1 MKLALHLE
9 GRTVRG
15 GERQALLIVGGLVGR
30 GHDVIVSCRARGS
43 VRAALEGAGAR
54 TTGVRPGGDAD
65 IFNALRFSWWLRQ
78 ERPDA
83 ILLTSW
89 KRAPV
94 AGWAA
99 RRGGVPRIAMRMG
112 GIHRLAGGGRSRL
125 QRLAFTRWYDMII
138 ANSDSVRGHV
148 LRGLP
153 SFPPSA
159 VRVIHNAVEPQGA
172 APAPIRAEL
181 GIPSGAILV
190 VAVGGLQP
198 LKGNDLLAAAV
209 ARLDRVVH
217 VVVAGDGTAAQT
229 AAVDAAARAA
239 GVRDRFHLLG
249 RRGDVP
255 GLLAASD
262 IFVHASR
269 TDSLPNA
276 LLEAMAAGLPIVAT
290 EVGGVREALA
300 PREGRGAAGWIVPR
314 EDHEALGLS
323 LAKMVQGVRTGDPGV
338 RQLGAEARWRSERWF
353 AVEPMVDAYE
363 AVLTGEAG

>member
-9 GRTVRG
+9 GRAIRG
-15 GERQALLIVGGLVGR
+15 GERQAVLIAAGLVRR
-30 GHDVIVSCRARGS
+30 GHEVVASCRAEGA
-43 VRAALEGAGAR
+43 VRAALEAAGAR
-54 TTGVRPGGDAD
+54 TTGVRPRGDVD

-89 KRAPV
+89 KRVPV

-112 GIHRLAGGGRSRL
+112 GIHRLAGGGRSSI
-125 QRLAFTRWYDMII
+125 QRLAFTHWYDMII
-138 ANSDSVRGHV
+138 ANSDTVRRHV

-159 VRVIHNAVEPQGA
+159 VPVIHNAVEQRSA

-181 GIPSGAILV
+181 AIPRDAVLL
-190 VAVGGLQP
+190 VAVGGLEP
-198 LKGNDLLAAAV
+198 LKGNDLLAAAL
-209 ARLDRVVH
+209 ARLDAVAH
-217 VVVAGDGTAAQT
+217 VVVAGEGTAAQT
-229 AAVDAAARAA
+229 AAVDAAVRAA
-239 GVRDRFHLLG
+239 GVRNRFHLLG
-249 RRGDVP
+249 LRRDVP
-255 GLLAASD
+255 EVLAASD

-314 EDHEALGLS
+314 DDHEALGLS
-323 LAKMVQGVRTGDPGV
+323 LAKVIEGVRTGDRGV
-338 RQLGAEARWRSERWF
+338 RQRAAEARWRSENWF
-353 AVEPMVDAYE
+353 GVEPMIDAYE
-363 AVLTGEAG
+363 AVLS

>member
-9 GRTVRG
+9 GCTVRG
-15 GERQALLIVGGLVGR
+15 GERQALLIAAGLVRR
-30 GHDVIVSCRARGS
+30 GHDVIASCRAEGA
-43 VRAALEGAGAR
+43 VRTALEAVGAR
-54 TTGVRPGGDAD
+54 TTGIRPRGDVD
-65 IFNALRFSWWLRQ
+65 VFSALRFSRWLRQ

-89 KRAPV
+89 KRVPV

-112 GIHRLAGGGRSRL
+112 GIHRLRGGGRSRL

-138 ANSDSVRGHV
+138 ANSDTVRRHV

-153 SFPPSA
+153 SFRESA
-159 VRVIHNAVEPQGA
+159 VPVIHNAVEPRSA

-181 GIPSGAILV
+181 GIPRDAVLL

-198 LKGNDLLAAAV
+198 LKGNDLIAAAV
-209 ARLDRVVH
+209 SRLDLAVH
-217 VVVAGDGTAAQT
+217 VVVAGEGTAAQA
-229 AAVDAAARAA
+229 AAVDAAVRAA
-239 GVRDRFHLLG
+239 GVQDRFHLLG
-249 RRGDVP
+249 LRDDVP
-255 GLLAASD
+255 ALLAASD

-276 LLEAMAAGLPIVAT
+276 LLEAMAAGLPIVAA

-300 PREGRGAAGWIVPR
+300 AREGRGAAGWIVPR
-314 EDHEALGLS
+314 DDHEALALA
-323 LAKMVQGVRTGDPGV
+323 LAKVVEGVRTGEPGV
-338 RQLGAEARWRSERWF
+338 RQRAAEARWRSESWF
-353 AVEPMVDAYE
+353 GVERMIDAYE
-363 AVLTGEAG
+363 AVLS